1 MDKKVLISY
10 IFMILFIS
18 IGFNGVGGRDENNIQ
33 HLSQEK
39 SVLLLNDSEASPIF
53 AGASAKAITPDLER
67 HDPIYLAGFG
77 RGRKATGIHDDIWSR
92 CCCIRIKD
100 TTFAIVSVD
109 LIGVMYSEYHRIIER
124 IPDSITID
132 HIILSS
138 THNHEGP
145 DVIGLWGP
153 GFTTGVHWEWY
164 EEAMDTIVETIIDA
178 YISMVPAGL
187 RFGHAD
193 AEGFSRDSRD
203 PHCTDD
209 QVETIQLVDYN
220 LTPIS
225 TMIFYGSHPE
235 ILWDKNT
242 LITSDYPH
250 YIYQHIEETVGG
262 TAIFVI
268 GAIGGLI
275 TPQVPGHSFEDAR
288 LFGNALAAL
297 CLESIQ
303 NSSVIWDTMIR
314 IDSQEIDIPLTN
326 PIFKVASILG
336 ILNRPIY
343 HLRRD
348 VMTAVC
354 VIELGEEGSL
364 AQIVTVPGEEFPESW
379 LELKEKLHADHRIL
393 IGLGLDELG
402 YIVPTEDFD
411 WREYEESMSA
421 SRFLDQRIHQVLE
434 RRLSLKEP

>member
-1 MDKKVLISY
+1 MNNTALLSHISLILLVS
-10 IFMILFIS
+10 LT
-18 IGFNGVGGRDENNIQ
+18 FNGISGIDEINIQ
-33 HLSQEK
+33 QHDQNNSYLYNKYIESP
-39 SVLLLNDSEASPIF
+39 PIF
-53 AGASAKAITPDLER
+53 AGASSKTITPDLYQ

-109 LIGVMYSEYHRIIER
+109 LIGIMYSEYHRIIER
-124 IPDSITID
+124 IPESITID

-153 GFTTGVHWEWY
+153 GVSTGIHWGWY
-164 EEAMDTIVETIIDA
+164 EETMDIIAETIIEA

-193 AEGFSRDSRD
+193 RDSRD
-203 PHCTDD
+203 PRCTDD

-235 ILWDKNT
+235 VLWDKNT

-262 TAIFVI
+262 TAVFVI

-275 TPQVPGHSFEDAR
+275 TPQVPGHSFEDAQ
-288 LFGNALAAL
+288 LFGTALAAL

-303 NSSVIWDTMIR
+303 NSSVIWDTMIH
-314 IDSQEIDIPLTN
+314 IDSQEIYIPLTN
-326 PIFKVASILG
+326 PVFRVASILG

-379 LELKEKLHADHRIL
+379 LELKEKLYADHRIL

-402 YIVPTEDFD
+402 YIVPSEDFD

-421 SRFLDQRIHQVLE
+421 SWFLDQRIHQVLE
-434 RRLSLKEP
+434 RMLNIKDL